1 MSFIAKYTVVYQ
13 RPIFGEQKAE
23 GFVESP
29 DAEDST
35 IVRLVRNQYG
45 KDAIVIV
52 WWTAEIK
59 PAKNWEGL

>member
-1 MSFIAKYTVVYQ
+1 MSYVAKYSVVYN
-13 RPIFGEQKAE
+13 RPIFGETSEE
-23 GFVESP
+23 GFIESP

-45 KDAIVIV
+45 KNAIVVV

-59 PAKNWEGL
+59 PSKIWEGL

>member
-1 MSFIAKYTVVYQ
+1 MSYIAKYTVVYN
-13 RPIFGEQKAE
+13 RPIFGEASEE
-23 GFVESP
+23 GFIESP

-59 PAKNWEGL
+59 PSKIWEGL